1 LILGE
6 EVQDRRLFNSHLSG
20 VALSNLADGI
30 LAGAVPLVA
39 ISLTRD
45 PLLVGLL
52 STSMWLPWLLGALV
66 VGVFVDRAD
75 RAQVRRRALLA
86 RACVLAA
93 ALAIVA
99 ADLLTI
105 WALLGVILAYAVT
118 EVVSD
123 LAASALIPQLVEP
136 DDLAH
141 ANSRVMGVERLM
153 QSFLGAPLGGALVAL
168 ASAWAFGAAAGL
180 VALAVI
186 VLTRLR
192 RPGGFRAPSEEGVAP
207 STMRAEVMEG
217 LRLVAT
223 HRVVRPLVV
232 MAVLSNLASTAY
244 FSVFV
249 LWAVGE
255 GSVIGL
261 KEWQYPILPAVLTA
275 GALLG
280 TLVPR
285 RRVRRVGEVR
295 LMTAGL
301 LVNGLGLFMPFLV
314 PTWWAVAATF
324 LVLGASNMIGNVILM
339 SIRQRVVP
347 GRLLGR
353 VGGASATLAYGVMAI
368 AGPVGGLLARA
379 TSLGVVF
386 VSMAAL
392 ATVTAVWLM
401 TRLRQRDV
409 DAASAAA
416 LARHSATE
424 PAAEAAEAA

>member
-1 LILGE
+1 M
-6 EVQDRRLFNSHLSG
+6 QDRRLFNTHLSG

-52 STSMWLPWLLGALV
+52 STSLWLPWLLGALL

-75 RAQVRRRALLA
+75 RARVRRRALLA

-123 LAASALIPQLVEP
+123 LAASALIPQLVGP

-192 RPGGFRAPSEEGVAP
+192 RPEGFRAPSEEGAAP
-207 STMRAEVMEG
+207 SMRAEVMEG
-217 LRLVAT
+217 LRLVAS

-232 MAVLSNLASTAY
+232 MAVLSNFASTAY

-255 GSVIGL
+255 DSAIGL
-261 KEWQYPILPAVLTA
+261 KEWQYPILPVVLTA

-285 RRVRRVGEVR
+285 RWVRRVGEVR
-295 LMTAGL
+295 LMTTGL
-301 LVNGLGLFMPFLV
+301 LVNGLGLFVPFLV

-353 VGGASATLAYGVMAI
+353 VGGASATLAYGVMAV

-392 ATVTAVWLM
+392 ASVTAVWLM

-424 PAAEAAEAA
+424 AAAEAVETA

>member
-1 LILGE
+1 M
-6 EVQDRRLFNSHLSG
+6 QSRRLFNTHLAG

-52 STSMWLPWLLGALV
+52 STSMWLPWLLGALL
-66 VGVFVDRAD
+66 VGVLVDRTD
-75 RAQVRRRALLA
+75 RVRVRRRALLA

-93 ALAIVA
+93 ALAVVA
-99 ADLLTI
+99 AGLLTI

-123 LAASALIPQLVEP
+123 LAASALLPQLVDA

-153 QSFLGAPLGGALVAL
+153 QSFLGAPLGGALVAI

-180 VALAVI
+180 VAVAVV
-186 VLTRLR
+186 VLTRMR
-192 RPGGFRAPSEEGVAP
+192 RPEEFRAPSEQAMPP
-207 STMRAEVMEG
+207 STIRTEVMEG
-217 LRLVAT
+217 LRLVTT

-232 MAVLSNLASTAY
+232 MAVLSNFASTAY

-255 GSVIGL
+255 GSAIGL
-261 KEWQYPILPAVLTA
+261 KEWQYPVLPAVLTA

-285 RRVRRVGEVR
+285 QWVRRIGEVR
-295 LMTAGL
+295 LMTTGL
-301 LVNGLGLFMPFLV
+301 LVNGLGLFVPFLV
-314 PTWWAVAATF
+314 PTWWAVGATF
-324 LVLGASNMIGNVILM
+324 LVLGASNMVGNVILM

-353 VGGASATLAYGVMAI
+353 VGGASATLAYGVMAV
-368 AGPVGGLLARA
+368 AGPAGGLLARA

-392 ATVTAVWLM
+392 ASITAVWLM
-401 TRLRQRDV
+401 TRLQQRDV
-409 DAASAAA
+409 DAASATVLGRQAT
-416 LARHSATE
+416 TE

>member
-1 LILGE
+1 M
-6 EVQDRRLFNSHLSG
+6 QDRRLFNTHLAG

-45 PLLVGLL
+45 PLLVGLI
-52 STSMWLPWLLGALV
+52 STSMWLPWLLGALL
-66 VGVFVDRAD
+66 VGVFVDRTD

-86 RACVLAA
+86 RACVLAG

-123 LAASALIPQLVEP
+123 LAASALIPQLVGP

-168 ASAWAFGAAAGL
+168 ASASAFGAAAGL
-180 VALAVI
+180 VAVAVV

-192 RPGGFRAPSEEGVAP
+192 RPGGFRAPSEEGSAP
-207 STMRAEVMEG
+207 SVRAEIMEG

-232 MAVLSNLASTAY
+232 MAVLSNFASTAY

-255 GSVIGL
+255 GSAIGL

-285 RRVRRVGEVR
+285 RWVRRAGEVR
-295 LMTAGL
+295 LMTTGL
-301 LVNGLGLFMPFLV
+301 LVNGLGLFVPFLV

-386 VSMAAL
+386 VSMAAVASL
-392 ATVTAVWLM
+392 TAVWLM

-409 DAASAAA
+409 DAAGV
-416 LARHSATE
+416 
-424 PAAEAAEAA
+424 PAAPPIPSASGPRAADRSRTLDPRA